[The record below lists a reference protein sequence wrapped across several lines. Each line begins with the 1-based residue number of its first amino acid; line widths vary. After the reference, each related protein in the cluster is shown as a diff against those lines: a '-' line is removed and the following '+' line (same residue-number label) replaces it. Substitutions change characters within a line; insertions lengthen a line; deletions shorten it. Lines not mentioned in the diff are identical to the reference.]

1 MKVKRYVLLVSV
13 IWFLAFN
20 TFAGVE
26 WVSTITTTGTSKKA
40 SNEII
45 SSIYAQKGNLKHEFK
60 SVAKENMFYFQ
71 DGYMLYKAD
80 SDLIYV
86 VNDKDKSYM
95 ELSMD
100 ALLQLTGMFGQLVK
114 IEISDHSIKTDV
126 LPDETIQGYPCH
138 HVKITS
144 EYNMKVKI
152 AFIKKTMAMHEVK
165 EIWATPKIEG
175 LEEINKSFLK
185 KDLKTGIPGLDE
197 LIQKEIEQQK
207 NLGFPLKMITTSMQK
222 DKKGKVKSETTT
234 TMEVSKV
241 QTRTFPQ
248 SFFEIPSDY
257 KRLESPTEG
266 KKLDIF

>member
-1 MKVKRYVLLVSV
+1 M
-13 IWFLAFN
+13 WFLALN

-26 WVSTITTTGTSKKA
+26 WVSTITTKGTSKKVN
-40 SNEII
+40 NEII
-45 SSIYAQKGNLKHEFK
+45 SSVYAQQGNLKHEFK
-60 SVAKENMFYFQ
+60 SVSKENMFYFQ

-86 VNDKDKSYM
+86 VNDKNKSYM

-114 IEISDHSIKTDV
+114 IEISDQSIKTDV
-126 LPDETIQGYPCH
+126 LPEETIQGYPCH

-165 EIWATPKIEG
+165 EIWATPQIEG

-207 NLGFPLKMITTSMQK
+207 NLGFPLKMITTSMEK
-222 DKKGKVKSETTT
+222 DKKGKVRSETFT
-234 TMEVSKV
+234 TMEVTKI
-241 QTRTFPQ
+241 QTRTFPP
-248 SFFEIPSDY
+248 SFFEIPADY
-257 KRLESPTEG
+257 KRSESPTEG
-266 KKLDIF
+266 KKLGIF